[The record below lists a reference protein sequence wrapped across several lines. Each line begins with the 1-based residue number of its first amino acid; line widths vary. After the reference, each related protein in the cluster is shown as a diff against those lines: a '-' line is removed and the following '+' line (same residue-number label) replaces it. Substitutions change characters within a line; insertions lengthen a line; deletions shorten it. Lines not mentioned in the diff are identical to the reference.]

1 MYECQTFI
9 LFCQAQKKEQHV
21 FVLNEKNNTVLVLRF
36 LYFFGKEV
44 SYYHQDCIYLI
55 KNTVNNCTM

>member
-1 MYECQTFI
+1 MNVKH
-9 LFCQAQKKEQHV
+9 LFYFVKHKKKNEHV

-55 KNTVNNCTM
+55 KIL